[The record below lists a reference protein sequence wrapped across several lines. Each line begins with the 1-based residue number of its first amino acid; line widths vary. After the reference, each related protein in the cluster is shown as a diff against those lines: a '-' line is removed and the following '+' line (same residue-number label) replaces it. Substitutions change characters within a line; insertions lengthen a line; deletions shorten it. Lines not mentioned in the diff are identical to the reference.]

1 MWRQQQQHKLVFDIH
16 SYILVPVDHTRS
28 VVLKPPR
35 VFKINQFVFL
45 DDFLI
50 RLESE
55 VRMSGNSHND
65 TSKLVLTAV
74 GAALTGAAI
83 AMAAMRY
90 TVVSKKKDEYLQYHV
105 PQSQRNSVIF
115 SRDESENGGGGGQQ
129 AILFPHN
136 HEEKMRRTIAARALV
151 EEDNF
156 HPRDSVTVRVPATSA
171 NMGPGCTFIQV

>member
-1 MWRQQQQHKLVFDIH
+1 
-16 SYILVPVDHTRS
+16 
-28 VVLKPPR
+28 
-35 VFKINQFVFL
+35 
-45 DDFLI
+45 
-50 RLESE
+50 
-55 VRMSGNSHND
+55 MSGNSHND

-90 TVVSKKKDEYLQYHV
+90 TVVSKKKDEYLQNHV

-115 SRDESENGGGGGQQ
+115 SRDESENGGGGGGQQ

-171 NMGPGCTFIQV
+171 NMGPGCTFIQVWFFFNSFMN

>member
-1 MWRQQQQHKLVFDIH
+1 
-16 SYILVPVDHTRS
+16 
-28 VVLKPPR
+28 
-35 VFKINQFVFL
+35 
-45 DDFLI
+45 
-50 RLESE
+50 
-55 VRMSGNSHND
+55 MSSSSHNE

-90 TVVSKKKDEYLQYHV
+90 TEVIKKKDEYNVPYHV
-105 PQSQRNSVIF
+105 PQSQRNSLIF
-115 SRDESENGGGGGQQ
+115 ARDESENGGGGQ

-171 NMGPGCTFIQV
+171 NMGPGCTCFHVQIFVMFSTEFACSFIAHINNFIPVPN